1 MKVGDHSKYTG
12 GKKLQGNRDYTDIKR
27 KLQNKT
33 VTNIINML
41 RKIKE
46 VIKTIKQEQN
56 AIFKRN
62 IKNKRE
68 YFEI

>member
-1 MKVGDHSKYTG
+1 
-12 GKKLQGNRDYTDIKR
+12 
-27 KLQNKT
+27 
-33 VTNIINML
+33 ML